1 MTAQAQTNLKQA
13 LKSISFLFS
22 LLIISNLCLSAKR
35 LTETNKFSTISS
47 TDIIFI
53 SGFEANEFT
62 PLVTL
67 SLEDRV
73 GVARNTWPI
82 NGGVG
87 FAKGQVSDPQ
97 QLSILGYQTQ
107 VRVLSRW
114 SDGSIR
120 FALFDFI
127 VNFIPAYAKTQVTV
141 IKWSQAQ
148 ASGVGNILSNS
159 NTDIELDNGVIK
171 LKIPK
176 NSFSYLGEIY
186 FDANTNGNYE
196 TNELLASTGSHF
208 YDNQANSPLRPS
220 FSYQARSLSYDWNSN
235 SYTIDQSH
243 AVDAGSPVLDQGPAW
258 IREQG
263 GGVENRVFANSNY
276 NAEVIE
282 HGPIKTVIKL
292 SGNFGTGSNASEYS
306 IWIHVYKQQPTVR
319 VQHNFEIHGNPQALN
334 IRRMA
339 LSMPLDMGNN
349 PEFIAAGM
357 PTPLT
362 LSNNQKAHHWREG
375 PAHVSNLYHQ
385 GFPLPWQSGIDGNAP
400 TQGTD
405 ASAGWIEVS
414 NDAVAVT
421 LSLRDMAYKY
431 PKELSYDTSDSTL
444 NAWIWPDFGDKVLD
458 LAGSYDSDGM
468 EGVSFTHDINYHFH
482 SSNSLDNQ
490 QWATAMDDPPQPT
503 APPEWY
509 AYYGTQAAGMI
520 MPFEPDRFPKTEAFM
535 ATRGTAMM
543 RSQIEYGMLGMLNY
557 GDMLWGYRA
566 WQLNGNWDSQSLG
579 TWGFHQRQ
587 DDYDG
592 WRRGNSMLSTRMLM
606 QYLRTGHTPFWRHAE
621 AHLKH
626 VRDALVKHYNTTRSN
641 GIGIG
646 RRHSGYFGAVASDR
660 QGGIANEGYGSNW
673 LGHYLHWN
681 LTGDWR
687 TLDSLKDIRSAWIEN
702 PWDTSQ
708 VRKSAFVGLKMMGTI
723 PGFED
728 DWTLAEQNNRPTN
741 AGTFSSDT
749 TQHWR
754 DCAWFFA
761 YPLYLADVGSG
772 DNGQGA
778 NLISKLQNIGA
789 SPQPNGSLN
798 WQRDALAAVYWASS
812 DAPAIQQAVYERLI
826 ESGTT
831 ETFYGG
837 HTNTLEINAMQ
848 AYFNAYGLE
857 GLWNL
862 DFEAT
867 LTGQNV
873 PFVPAI
879 FTIDWRGKDDLLQ
892 IQWDEPLS
900 MAVIHDWECK
910 NNISSYNCP

>member
-1 MTAQAQTNLKQA
+1 MIKLILTSAA
-13 LKSISFLFS
+13 LLLFNIQYLSSKTIETSGNIIVPVTMGVDVIFGNSFEE
-22 LLIISNLCLSAKR
+22 N
-35 LTETNKFSTISS
+35 
-47 TDIIFI
+47 DFI
-53 SGFEANEFT
+53 
-62 PLVTL
+62 PLVNL

-73 GVARNTWPI
+73 GVARNNWPI
-82 NGGVG
+82 SGGVG
-87 FAKGQVSDPQ
+87 FSKGEVSNPL
-97 QLSILGYQTQ
+97 QLSILGYSTQ

-127 VNFIPAYAKTQVTV
+127 VNFIPAYATTEVTV
-141 IKWSQAQ
+141 IKWNQAQ
-148 ASGVGNILSNS
+148 NLVAGNVLNEDSNF
-159 NTDIELDNGVIK
+159 IEVDNGIIK
-171 LKIPK
+171 VKIPK
-176 NSFSYLGEIY
+176 SGFAYLGEIY
-186 FDANTNGNYE
+186 FDSNNNGTYE
-196 TNELLASTGSHF
+196 TGELLANTGSQF
-208 YDNQANSPLRPS
+208 YDNQANSPPRPN
-220 FSYQARSLSYDWNSN
+220 FTYQARSLSYDWNNN
-235 SYTIDQSH
+235 SYTVDQSH
-243 AVDAGSPVLDQGPAW
+243 AVNAGSPVLNQGPAW
-258 IREQG
+258 IRGQG
-263 GGVENRVFANSNY
+263 GGVETRVFGNDNY
-276 NAEVIE
+276 SVEVIE
-282 HGPIKTVIKL
+282 HGPIKTVIGLK
-292 SGNFGTGSNASEYS
+292 GNFGPGVDESEFS
-306 IWIHVYKQQPTVR
+306 IWIHLYNQEPSLR
-319 VQHNFEIHGNPQALN
+319 VQHNFEIHGNPQLLN

-339 LSMPLDMGNN
+339 LSMPLDMGAN
-349 PEFIAAGM
+349 PGFNASGM
-357 PTPLT
+357 ATPIVLN
-362 LSNNQKAHHWREG
+362 NNQKAHHWREG
-375 PAHVSNLYHQ
+375 PANVSNLYHQ
-385 GFPLPWQSGIDGNAP
+385 GFPLPWQSGVSGDNP

-405 ASAGWIEVS
+405 ASVGWIEV
-414 NDAVAVT
+414 NDGNVAVT
-421 LSLRDMAYKY
+421 MSMRDMAYKY
-431 PKELSYDTSDSTL
+431 PKELSYDMENGTL
-444 NAWIWPDFGDKVLD
+444 NAWIWPDFGGKVLD

-468 EGVSFTHDINYHFH
+468 EGVSFTHDISYHFH
-482 SSNSLDNQ
+482 NNNTLDNE
-490 QWATAMDDPPQPT
+490 QWAAAMDDPPQPT

-626 VRDALVKHYNTTRSN
+626 VRDALVKHYNSTRAN

-646 RRHSGYFGAVASDR
+646 RRHSGYFGAVSSDR

-687 TLDSLKDIRSAWIEN
+687 TLDSLKDIRSAWLEN
-702 PWDTSQ
+702 PWDTSH

-723 PGFED
+723 PGFEN
-728 DWTLAEQNNRPTN
+728 DWILAEQNNRPN
-741 AGTFSSDT
+741 SSGVFSSDS

-778 NLISKLQNIGA
+778 SLIAKLQSIGA
-789 SPQPNGSLN
+789 SPAPDGSLN
-798 WQRDALAAVYWASS
+798 WQRDVLSAVYWASVDNS
-812 DAPAIQQAVYERLI
+812 TIQQAVYNRLI
-826 ESGTT
+826 DSGST

-837 HTNTLEINAMQ
+837 HTNNLEINAMQ
-848 AYFNAYGLE
+848 DYFNAYGLE
-857 GLWNL
+857 GLWGL
-862 DFEAT
+862 DFEAK
-867 LTGQNV
+867 LAGQNV

-879 FTIDWRGKDDLLQ
+879 LTIDWRGKDDLLQ

-910 NNISSYNCP
+910 NNLSAAMNCL